1 MPGGLDRGLV
11 AGEQTAC
18 PGTPYDWAC
27 TLQQGREEGLG
38 LRNSLR
44 DPLAPEAALGSSG
57 CGSCVAAPCLGVLY
71 SSELGLRGQ
80 EEGEGKEVKGEEK
93 EAKR

>member
-1 MPGGLDRGLV
+1 MTGPAPFSKDGRRGSAYAILS
-11 AGEQTAC
+11 A
-18 PGTPYDWAC
+18 TPLPLRPPWAA
-27 TLQQGREEGLG
+27 Q
-38 LRNSLR
+38 
-44 DPLAPEAALGSSG
+44 AAV
-57 CGSCVAAPCLGVLY
+57 GSCVAAPCLGVLY